1 MNKKGCFIS
10 FEGPEA
16 SGKSSQLKV
25 LKIFLKRKKIPFLI
39 TREPGGTKI
48 AEKLRNIILNKK
60 YNITIEE
67 ELLLLMS
74 ARLNHINTVIKPA
87 LKKNKLVLTDR
98 FCDSSFVYQCYLTK
112 LGINYGK
119 LLHKKML
126 DNFLPNKTF
135 LFLLKPKEIV
145 KRIKTRKIGNKYDL
159 NNLNFHQKI
168 IQGYKILAKN
178 NKRFIVINAE
188 RSFDEI
194 NYELQNK
201 IINIIN

>member
-1 MNKKGCFIS
+1 
-10 FEGPEA
+10 
-16 SGKSSQLKV
+16 
-25 LKIFLKRKKIPFLI
+25 
-39 TREPGGTKI
+39 
-48 AEKLRNIILNKK
+48 
-60 YNITIEE
+60 
-67 ELLLLMS
+67 MS

-168 IQGYKILAKN
+168 IQGYKILSKN

>member
-135 LFLLKPKEIV
+135 LFFLKPKEIV
-145 KRIKTRKIGNKYDL
+145 K
-159 NNLNFHQKI
+159 
-168 IQGYKILAKN
+168 
-178 NKRFIVINAE
+178 
-188 RSFDEI
+188 
-194 NYELQNK
+194 
-201 IINIIN
+201 

>member
-1 MNKKGCFIS
+1 MNKKGFFIS

-16 SGKSSQLKV
+16 SGKSSQLKA

-145 KRIKTRKIGNKYDL
+145 KRIKIRKIGNKYDL

-168 IQGYKILAKN
+168 IQGYKKLAKN

-194 NYELQNK
+194 KYELQNK